1 MTPANV
7 MVWAWVMAAAS
18 VALLVAVVVLDVAVL
33 RIYAPRSTKVAVAGM
48 WALTFSQSPIW
59 AGWLG

>member
-7 MVWAWVMAAAS
+7 QVYAWIAATLSLAML
-18 VALLVAVVVLDVAVL
+18 ACAVVAHVAFV
-33 RIYAPRSTKVAVAGM
+33 IHSPRPVKVAIASM

-59 AGWLG
+59 AGWLT